1 MEFAK
6 KNNLPTIVTGN
17 INDEKIITKI
27 INERP
32 DLGIMADFGQII
44 SDKILSIPKHG
55 IINIHPS
62 LLPKYRGP
70 SPIQTTILEGDRITG
85 VSLIKTA
92 KKMDAGGII
101 SEVSIKLSGSETSTI
116 LKKYLSEIA
125 AALLL
130 NSLPYYL
137 AGDLKPE
144 DQDENKAT
152 YTKLFKKEDGLVDVN
167 TPATLVERKIRAF
180 DPWPKVYTIR
190 KGHASR
196 QAGKRVQI
204 LAAHFEED
212 NSFTIDRVKPEG
224 GNEMNYTDYVRGYK
238 DKLTFK

>member
-1 MEFAK
+1 LAQ

-17 INDEKIITKI
+17 INDEKVVAKI
-27 INERP
+27 MTAKP

-44 SDKILSIPKHG
+44 GDKVLGIPGHG

-70 SPIQTTILEGDRITG
+70 SPIQETILSGDKLAG
-85 VSLIKTA
+85 VALIKTG

-101 SEVSIKLSGSETSTI
+101 SQVEVELSGSETSTI

-125 AALLL
+125 ATLLL
-130 NSLPYYL
+130 NSIPYYL

-144 DQDENKAT
+144 EQKESNAT
-152 YTKLFKKEDGLVDVN
+152 YTKLFKKEDGLVDQN
-167 TPATLVERKIRAF
+167 TRSIEVERKIRAF
-180 DPWPKVYTIR
+180 DSWPKVYIVR
-190 KGHASR
+190 K
-196 QAGKRVQI
+196 GKRVQI
-204 LAAHFEED
+204 LSAHFEED

-224 GNEMNYTDYVRGYK
+224 GNEMNYPDYVRGYK
-238 DKLTFK
+238 DELTFK